1 MDDRLMRAMLEV
13 DDDHWWY
20 RGRRAVIAA
29 ELEQLAAPAEA
40 QILDAGCGS
49 GATLVEL
56 TRWGSVSGIDLNE
69 DAADVARSRGAFDV
83 RTGKL
88 EELPWKDDTFD
99 LVTCL
104 DVIEHTADD
113 VIALREL
120 HRVVKAGGWS
130 LITVPAYQAL
140 WSRHDETNHHF
151 RRYSRRSLREAARVA
166 GWQVQRETSFNTLLL
181 APAAAVRLAHR
192 GRAADRDHTPD
203 LHLGPKWLNGL
214 LELPMRAEARWLG
227 AGHSLPAGLSLLV
240 VLRKPP
246 VHDNDGGRPA

>member
-1 MDDRLMRAMLEV
+1 MDDRLMRAMLDV
-13 DDDHWWY
+13 DDEHWWY

-29 ELEQLAAPAEA
+29 ELAQLAPLAKA

-56 TRWGSVSGIDLNE
+56 TRWGSVSGIELNE
-69 DAADVARSRGAFDV
+69 DAAGVARNRGAFDV

-88 EELPWKDDTFD
+88 EELPWEDSTFD

-104 DVIEHTADD
+104 DVIEHTPDD

-120 HRVVKAGGWS
+120 HRVAKAGGW
-130 LITVPAYQAL
+130 LLVTVPAYQAL
-140 WSRHDETNHHF
+140 WSRHDEANHHF
-151 RRYSRRSLREAARVA
+151 RRYSRRSLREVARVA
-166 GWQVQRETSFNTLLL
+166 GWQVQRETSFNMLLL

-192 GRAADRDHTPD
+192 RRAADRDHTPD
-203 LHLGPKWLNGL
+203 LQLGPKWLNGV

-227 AGHSLPAGLSLLV
+227 AGHSLPAGLSLLA

-246 VHDNDGGRPA
+246 AGHDDGGRPA